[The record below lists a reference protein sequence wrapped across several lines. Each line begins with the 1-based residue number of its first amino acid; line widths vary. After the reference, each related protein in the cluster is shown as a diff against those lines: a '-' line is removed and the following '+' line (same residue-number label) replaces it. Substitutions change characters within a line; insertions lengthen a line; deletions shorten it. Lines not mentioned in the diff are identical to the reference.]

1 MFEVLSLFHRGI
13 YWEERQKMY
22 SLQDDDESL
31 MVTQSNGAKKWSFS
45 YAWIPFV
52 SFIRFPSIEELHS
65 HYFSFA
71 QSSTLYLFKVD
82 SDSICSPLGILFVST
97 ESLQSRSS
105 PLTSRSPS
113 LMGSCNI
120 VIFQFT
126 GQIEIGTLK
135 VFAIHKYNWVI

>member
-65 HYFSFA
+65 HYFAFA
-71 QSSTLYLFKVD
+71 QSSTFYLFKVD
-82 SDSICSPLGILFVST
+82 NDSICFPLGILFVST
-97 ESLQSRSS
+97 ESLQLRSS

-135 VFAIHKYNWVI
+135 VFTIHKYNWVI